1 MNNEIEMA
9 NNKNVLNATTI
20 KKKKYGKERKVEI
33 ASDQGD

>member
-20 KKKKYGKERKVEI
+20 KKKYRKERKVEI